1 MALMLLLGTSSAW
14 GWTVYYDN
22 SGTPDWSDVYVVL
35 GHDSY
40 HRGDY
45 KMTKVSDSENLYYL
59 TKDDWGDAKYV
70 TFSNTIVAQNGSNKG
85 FKTAI
90 TSGYYSFNNG
100 ASSLNHL
107 LFKKNGTNLTTI
119 EGLYPRLIFNCNH
132 IGFYV
137 GEYQDWNQT
146 QFYVHTSNKS
156 DHISSHSP
164 FKDGTTSNYG
174 VVYATSQNYH
184 VTHNTS
190 WPGPTMGESAVLGT
204 AYLVKNDNE
213 VSKNAGTLPSCT
225 FSIDNTIKAGETSTK
240 SVTSSGKSKYGTQD
254 YAEDSYYVKKSGE
267 TSLTKLEVEGSELQT
282 QSLAVGEYTIYVLLF
297 DGRIYAKGG
306 EQTLTVETACEK
318 PSEPS
323 ITINHVSICS
333 RESAIIEAGQ
343 IDDAILYSLYKGN
356 NDAPAQ
362 TNNTGIFEVS
372 EAASYRV
379 TVTTTCGESRKSSFV
394 TLSKKTGPTA
404 SNYVIK
410 DASKSKEYT
419 GSEQTLTA
427 EDITVNNNAGPVAS
441 VYFKQDGNIVDPIN
455 VGDYEVYVT
464 TTATDDIC
472 AGDVMIGTFTITCP
486 APAEV
491 PTYSVTQQTTS
502 CKGTDNKIGIITL
515 NNYDADYT
523 YKLNDKAVT
532 ITDKKITGLAA
543 DSYTISA
550 AKTCGSAKSESKS
563 GTSVDITSTD
573 LTPTIAKPIEIFGK
587 NEICAGEST
596 ELTCNVEAS
605 KGRIE
610 SYSWNQAGTKNV
622 DKLITASLDE
632 NTNYVATVTI
642 TNDGCSKDFESA
654 SYLVTVNPVPSF
666 TTEPSDVT
674 LCSSSTPISV
684 AELIAETK
692 ATASNSATIKLYDG
706 NGVEITDP
714 IDINVDT
721 QTTRTYKLKASKAT
735 CSSEFVEFTLTVNP
749 IPTAPNF
756 GDNNSETV
764 CQGTTVNLPTE
775 LNSVQLKWYEE
786 LNRKSSITS
795 FKADAEKTVYA
806 ASFNETC
813 ESAELTEYTY
823 NIYSV
828 PTISVSA
835 STTDATCYQMVTLT
849 ANTGNTVEG
858 ALVEWYEGETLVGT
872 GDTYTFTKETK
883 SSATITAKV
892 RNYTACDYVTA
903 NATVSFTAHEVCS
916 TNSYVQGK
924 IVYMRI
930 GDNTFGKNES
940 GAWYAA
946 YFYKGNTSTWVRMT
960 DEDNDETWACEIP
973 DGYTHIIFVRMKPG
987 TSEMK
992 WDNKKDNQT
1001 AGDNKV
1007 LIPSSAKVCVVTN
1020 SGDHKWQDLESGKTF
1035 KTIALN
1041 GNGKWNVGGASIY
1054 AHPWSMRKP
1063 NTDGWSRMIP
1073 GINAGEYLVDVYA
1086 DYTDIMFERRD
1097 PSGNKYDGGA
1107 DKHKT
1112 ADLVLDTYGNNFVIT
1127 KAYQQDY
1134 PDAKAD
1140 GEWQWKW
1147 YEDSYTLGLSTK
1159 ASVADGSTTINA
1171 TGAFYR
1177 TDCAPGLEFGFK
1189 YIKAENAPTENDWAS
1204 ANAQYVNNRPIA
1216 VGEEFTMNIDAAGG
1230 GIYWVRSYGRYNNN
1244 TYTYG
1249 NVVRVI
1255 VQGCTAGYEFEV
1267 ANTSAVVQAC
1277 GESRVLPTIEFLSNT
1292 EVAGETF
1299 TYQWKNE
1306 DDSDA
1311 TNLSA
1316 TNVAT
1321 PTFNGKSSQNYK
1333 VIVAKMVGG
1342 QLKCSKTATY
1352 QVAYDDNSPKAV
1364 ITAPETVKIN
1374 EAVTIQGAVHYTES
1388 FTWTVKENDVDV
1400 TSTMLSDA
1408 SILNPTFNTKEA
1420 GTYVITLTAAAN
1432 LSCSAHSVTHK
1443 ITIEAPTE
1451 DCASSEIEIAV
1462 DLTNQGNFNTGNNV
1476 YIFDECT
1483 YITKLYKE
1491 NTYIFTKEYI
1501 EENGYPKV
1509 MIASQ
1514 QDYDQHYAYM
1524 KPTQLTEKDHLGK
1537 KVTFKFNNS
1546 AYQDQNNAICTYDG
1560 KNYNREYYDISV
1572 TTSDISNTVSAPTIS
1587 SPKAVVNDDTKKAT
1601 LSAYL
1606 AKTGCST
1613 ITNYGFQYIE
1623 SDTEPSE
1630 SDWTNSNKTT
1640 TQDLG
1645 NNIVIGKTFK
1655 SETTVLDQGK
1665 YWFRAYAKN
1674 AAGKISYTS
1683 PISFEII
1690 ADGPYPVFIDAVQ
1703 GHESEAA
1710 LYINDEGKIV
1720 VKIYNKG
1727 KDDDDDV
1734 LEGSYKLIIENQ
1746 NQNIL
1751 FTPLIKN
1758 TPIEHQSSVT
1768 FTSKDKVAN
1777 LDHYNITATL
1787 TYKGRKDTRNISKCT
1802 PIKAAQDTDENGLRD
1817 TIYYTIDAAAV
1828 TDKCMLVFPSV
1839 YEAVEHLKKS
1849 SEAEED
1855 YQYTKKIGNGYILQ
1869 QPVVMQ
1875 VAYSTNRYKGNIS
1888 VNTTGGGD
1896 KANALIIPIIDI
1908 NNDDDNGNCK
1918 GGEKYNDDEGNS
1930 EDVKYY
1936 SLTIR
1941 ALNENAIPTL
1951 QHIAIRDSRYITLD
1965 KLNIVAS
1972 NNPKD
1977 KDNALDIDCNNNS
1990 WVGNARGKFK
2000 NTYVTV
2006 KNCDIK
2012 SKGFTCVHVS
2022 AVDKVHFLNNEITA
2036 ELDNSDLGND
2046 DNGKNVRCWGASVK
2060 FIRSTNLSFIRNNFM
2075 GTHATSIWL
2084 QEVDGALFMNNVL
2097 WNNNKIEYDIFAMFR
2112 IVHQTGDY
2120 HPKNIGIYYNTL
2132 FLDNNGERSA
2142 SPEFNFLTL
2151 NSDDSA
2157 KEDDAIAH
2165 KGEFDTNTIEF
2176 MYNNCYSYDTRTPGK
2191 TDNPFKD
2198 RKAWTG
2204 LCYNNFWSEY
2214 DEIEYN
2220 KLAEK
2225 EKESYVSVFAFG
2237 GCDDVKYKYINVKNN
2252 VCTTGATSPHS
2263 LVISGDKLNLGVKPA
2278 TTLANQ
2284 LGADLLKSDRNRSNV
2299 RPESTGWTLGAY
2311 QQTEPQEVSTI
2322 IWQGEA
2328 GTDWDNRNNW
2338 IDADTKRVL
2347 TCTHELAVNLTVIIP
2362 APQSEKY
2369 QVPGEEGIVNY
2380 PIIPQF
2386 GSRKTNLYGSELV
2399 NAGQRVGGDNSGKF
2413 ADVIEIEYGGSLQ
2426 GVQNLVNRYGE
2437 AKTNFTAGRDQWT
2450 LVGTVVKPW
2459 TDKLTRSTRNI
2470 KSGDYFIEKQTPH
2483 VYMHYAYMDG
2493 NTAKWSEPFTSK
2505 EESLEVTDVMA
2516 INLPNQYGEY
2526 KLTSQDY
2533 YTYSPEAD
2541 PKKLND
2547 NVVPKNYEFVGEF
2560 VNEASLPSITGLKE
2574 NEPVLLNNSYPCNI
2588 DPKKLQN
2595 GQGTVWMYDYKGG
2608 SFSLTS
2614 DDDVLIKPQHGFIF
2628 KPTGTKYEVTEGM
2641 LVSGDTKSRSAED
2654 EMPIFSLN
2662 LFNANSTE
2670 GEYSRVIVKY
2680 DELGD
2685 NGPVDLDLEKMFA
2698 ENASTPELY
2707 IVMYDGKYQR
2717 VHVNSKEI
2725 VIPLGIRLMTSM
2737 NVSFQKFKSE
2747 GFDKVTLVD
2756 EVANKEYDLL
2766 SGKEVVTEKLLAGDI
2781 EGRFFLNLKEKEE
2794 DDDIEDDDNVS
2805 TEIEEDSAEQSINI
2819 LVEGDNTVKVITNGV
2834 ELENIYVSDMT
2845 GRTVGYKAS
2854 GYSAVVE
2861 LPVAQGVYMINVIG
2875 DTASRTEKVILK

>member
-1 MALMLLLGTSSAW
+1 MAFMLLIGSSSAW
-14 GWTVYYDN
+14 GKTIYCKNAQSWWKADGAAVGVYYWGGSKDPAWPGIRMTPVDGETDLWSYN
-22 SGTPDWSDVYVVL
+22 VPDGYSNIIFTRVNGSGTIA
-35 GHDSY
+35 
-40 HRGDY
+40 
-45 KMTKVSDSENLYYL
+45 
-59 TKDDWGDAKYV
+59 DWGAK
-70 TFSNTIVAQNGSNKG
+70 TGDLTIPTDGKDLY
-85 FKTAI
+85 TI
-90 TSGYYSFNNG
+90 TS
-100 ASSLNHL
+100 
-107 LFKKNGTNLTTI
+107 
-119 EGLYPRLIFNCNH
+119 
-132 IGFYV
+132 
-137 GEYQDWNQT
+137 
-146 QFYVHTSNKS
+146 
-156 DHISSHSP
+156 
-164 FKDGTTSNYG
+164 
-174 VVYATSQNYH
+174 
-184 VTHNTS
+184 
-190 WPGPTMGESAVLGT
+190 
-204 AYLVKNDNE
+204 
-213 VSKNAGTLPSCT
+213 
-225 FSIDNTIKAGETSTK
+225 
-240 SVTSSGKSKYGTQD
+240 
-254 YAEDSYYVKKSGE
+254 
-267 TSLTKLEVEGSELQT
+267 
-282 QSLAVGEYTIYVLLF
+282 SLAVWGNPGVVGEWSTYTPPCDPKDPTLVHTNSSYSEINTPTYYLGDKAYFKSTINCCLTANWTKDGDGTYKTLTGSTPNFNLILSGVGSFTLTNNATDGCSGTTTPSISFTTKALLAPTSQSGTGSTTSATLNWTPNNTYKTVMVVRYAKDAAETVPTQGTEYTAGSSKIG
-297 DGRIYAKGG
+297 DGTVVYKGSETSYTNTGLTAGNSYDYYFYTVNNNYYSTGAK
-306 EQTLTVETACEK
+306 TTVSTC
-318 PSEPS
+318 
-323 ITINHVSICS
+323 I
-333 RESAIIEAGQ
+333 IIETPN
-343 IDDAILYSLYKGN
+343 I
-356 NDAPAQ
+356 
-362 TNNTGIFEVS
+362 
-372 EAASYRV
+372 
-379 TVTTTCGESRKSSFV
+379 
-394 TLSKKTGPTA
+394 
-404 SNYVIK
+404 
-410 DASKSKEYT
+410 
-419 GSEQTLTA
+419 TA
-427 EDITVNNNAGPVAS
+427 EDICAGS
-441 VYFKQDGNIVDPIN
+441 
-455 VGDYEVYVT
+455 
-464 TTATDDIC
+464 TATL
-472 AGDVMIGTFTITCP
+472 
-486 APAEV
+486 
-491 PTYSVTQQTTS
+491 
-502 CKGTDNKIGIITL
+502 TL
-515 NNYDADYT
+515 TNRQEGVT
-523 YKLNDKAVT
+523 YKLLDGT
-532 ITDKKITGLAA
+532 PIFTDDEEYTTPTLNTNTT
-543 DSYTISA
+543 YTISA
-550 AKTCGSAKSESKS
+550 TSANSCVANQEE
-563 GTSVDITSTD
+563 T
-573 LTPTIAKPIEIFGK
+573 
-587 NEICAGEST
+587 T
-596 ELTCNVEAS
+596 EV
-605 KGRIE
+605 
-610 SYSWNQAGTKNV
+610 
-622 DKLITASLDE
+622 
-632 NTNYVATVTI
+632 TVTV
-642 TNDGCSKDFESA
+642 KE
-654 SYLVTVNPVPSF
+654 LPV
-666 TTEPSDVT
+666 
-674 LCSSSTPISV
+674 
-684 AELIAETK
+684 
-692 ATASNSATIKLYDG
+692 
-706 NGVEITDP
+706 
-714 IDINVDT
+714 
-721 QTTRTYKLKASKAT
+721 
-735 CSSEFVEFTLTVNP
+735 
-749 IPTAPNF
+749 APNF

-806 ASFNETC
+806 AAYKGTC
-813 ESAELTEYTY
+813 ESAELTAYTY
-823 NIYSV
+823 KIYPV
-828 PTISVSA
+828 PTISIKIRDLNVSTLTVMCHELVTLYA
-835 STTDATCYQMVTLT
+835 TTD
-849 ANTGNTVEG
+849 NTVDG
-858 ALVEWYEGETLVGT
+858 ALVYWYKDGVQIIENGQPVT
-872 GDTYTFTKETK
+872 GDSYTFTSTT
-883 SSATITAKV
+883 ATTFSNISAKV
-892 RNYTACDYVTA
+892 QNGTSCPAVESNKVNVT
-903 NATVSFTAHEVCS
+903 FEAHEVCPP
-916 TNSYVQGK
+916 SYVQGK
-924 IVYMRI
+924 ILYFNPK
-930 GDNTFGKNES
+930 GDADWSDSSPIYKATFNNNKGTYVLIYI
-940 GAWYAA
+940 ATYDA
-946 YFYKGNTSTWVRMT
+946 Y
-960 DEDNDETWACEIP
+960 ACEIP
-973 DGYTHIIFVRMKPG
+973 EGATTVQFERWKSDNSSKWNYSKTVNLTKGKTNAFKPG
-987 TSEMK
+987 KNSDSS
-992 WDNKKDNQT
+992 WDNATPKSYTIGTLK
-1001 AGDNKV
+1001 
-1007 LIPSSAKVCVVTN
+1007 S
-1020 SGDHKWQDLESGKTF
+1020 
-1035 KTIALN
+1035 IALN
-1041 GNGKWNVGGASIY
+1041 AGASGTYWNQADAAFY
-1054 AHPWSMRKP
+1054 AYAWNSKTSADTDPWPKMIDS
-1063 NTDGWSRMIP
+1063 DGD
-1073 GINAGEYLVDVYA
+1073 GVYVVDVNTEYDRILFQRA
-1086 DYTDIMFERRD
+1086 N
-1097 PSGNKYDGGA
+1097 PSGGEWNR
-1107 DKHKT
+1107 T
-1112 ADLVLDTYGNNFVIT
+1112 TDLELDIYGNEFKIEDINGHG
-1127 KAYQQDY
+1127 Y
-1134 PDAKAD
+1134 
-1140 GEWQWKW
+1140 WHWKW
-1147 YEDSYTLGLSTK
+1147 YNNTYELGVSTDVVEQNGDNLQIHCTALVYK
-1159 ASVADGSTTINA
+1159 TK
-1171 TGAFYR
+1171 
-1177 TDCAPGLEFGFK
+1177 CAPGFKHGFEYSTSSNMSNPIYVEYAQGYVAVGASYEK
-1189 YIKAENAPTENDWAS
+1189 YIDVEPGEYYVRAVVQFEEGQKYYGWTKKVII
-1204 ANAQYVNNRPIA
+1204 ANNCDSNY
-1216 VGEEFTMNIDAAGG
+1216 EFTVG
-1230 GIYWVRSYGRYNNN
+1230 S
-1244 TYTYG
+1244 
-1249 NVVRVI
+1249 
-1255 VQGCTAGYEFEV
+1255 
-1267 ANTSAVVQAC
+1267 TSAIVQAC
-1277 GESRVLPTIEFLSNT
+1277 GGNRQLPAIEILTNKNDGGGNIT
-1292 EVAGETF
+1292 WMYE
-1299 TYQWKNE
+1299 WKNA
-1306 DDSDA
+1306 DGSAA

-1316 TNVAT
+1316 TNIPQ
-1321 PTFNGKSSQNYK
+1321 PTFNGTTSQAYK
-1333 VIVAKMVGG
+1333 VTIYKKVGDDI
-1342 QLKCSKTATY
+1342 KCVQTADY
-1352 QVAYDDNSPKAV
+1352 EVAYDDNSPKAV
-1364 ITAPETVKIN
+1364 ITAPATVKIN

-1388 FTWTVKENDVDV
+1388 FTWTVKENGVDV
-1400 TSTMLSDA
+1400 TSTMLSDVN
-1408 SILNPTFNTKEA
+1408 SLNPTFNTKEA
-1420 GTYVITLTAAAN
+1420 GTYIITLTAATN
-1432 LSCSAHSVTHK
+1432 LSCPADDVTHT
-1443 ITIEAPTE
+1443 ITIEGPTE

-1462 DLTNQGNFNTGNNV
+1462 DLTNQGNFNTGNDV

-1491 NTYIFTKEYI
+1491 NTYLFTKEYI

-1514 QDYDQHYAYM
+1514 SVYDGYYAYM

-1546 AYQDQNNAICTYDG
+1546 AYQNQNNSICTYEG

-1828 TDKCMLVFPSV
+1828 TDKCMLVFPTV

-1849 SEAEED
+1849 SEAEDD
-1855 YQYTKKIGNGYILQ
+1855 YKYTKKIGNGYILQ

-1908 NNDDDNGNCK
+1908 NNDDDDGNK
-1918 GGEKYNDDEGNS
+1918 KYNVDEGNS

-1965 KLNIVAS
+1965 KLNIVADNS
-1972 NNPKD
+1972 S
-1977 KDNALDIDCNNNS
+1977 KDNAIDIDCNNNS
-1990 WVGNARGKFK
+1990 WVSNTQGKFK

-2459 TDKLTRSTRNI
+2459 TDNTKQSTRNI

-2505 EESLEVTDVMA
+2505 EEYLEVTDVMA

-2541 PKKLND
+2541 SKKLND